1 MLLVVDA
8 PELGAVTLDQLEV
21 VVRAGEKQRTQTFFD
36 QALRLPSTVGVSLPE
51 ADDAPAQEITLH
63 LRATWDGGDVR
74 PVPLSATL
82 TRRQGGSLRMAR
94 TVSLRRPCLGPCPGP
109 GQRQHAA
116 MAYDE
121 RTGRVV
127 LFGGS
132 RGEGGPVLDD
142 TWEWDGTAWMEIS
155 SPLRPPAR
163 AGHAMAF
170 DPQRARPLLF
180 GGGVPRITGAGTS
193 WSPLGDTWEYLGAG
207 IGWQRLAAAEGGP
220 PARALASMAAA
231 PVAREPGRRGVLL
244 FGGLGADGGVLGDT
258 WTWEGG
264 RWIHRE
270 SKDGLCGE
278 YAQVLERAPR
288 CRAGAALATVADPDP
303 ALGGRPLT
311 LLIGGQTGRTAL
323 GEASFDAQVWRWDGA
338 SWSRLSVE
346 TPPTALFRWQHQ
358 VVPTLRDGPA
368 VLVAGGERDGVLL
381 RDAFVL
387 DLRWGFFTTQL
398 GPAPLERAGAAAA
411 LSEQMGEVVLAGGR
425 GPDGALG
432 DTWTFRPTGGWTERA
447 TPR

>member
-1 MLLVVDA
+1 MVLVVDA
-8 PELGAVTLDQLEV
+8 PELGAVTLDQMEV
-21 VVRAGEKQRTQTFFD
+21 VVRAGEKQRTQTFFN
-36 QALRLPSTVGVSLPE
+36 QALRLPSTVGVPLPE
-51 ADDAPAQEITLH
+51 ADEAPGQEITLH
-63 LRATWDGGDVR
+63 LRATWDGGGAR
-74 PVPLSATL
+74 PVPLSAT
-82 TRRQGGSLRMAR
+82 RREAGFPRLAR
-94 TVSLRRPCLGPCPGP
+94 SVSLRRLCLGTCPGP

-116 MAYDE
+116 MTYDE

-132 RGEGGPVLDD
+132 RGPEQPALDD
-142 TWEWDGTAWMEIS
+142 TWEWDGSAWMQIS
-155 SPLRPPAR
+155 APVHPPAR

-170 DPQRARPLLF
+170 DPQRRRPILF
-180 GGGVPRITGAGTS
+180 GGGVPRFDAGTS
-193 WSPLGDTWEYLGAG
+193 WSTLGDTWEYLGAG
-207 IGWQRLAAAEGGP
+207 LGWQRLAESGP
-220 PARALASMAAA
+220 PARALAAMAAA
-231 PVAREPGRRGVLL
+231 PTSREPGRRGVLL

-264 RWIHRE
+264 RWVHRE

-288 CRAGAALATVADPDP
+288 CRAGAALATVLDPDP
-303 ALGGRPLT
+303 ALAGRPLT

-323 GEASFDAQVWRWDGA
+323 GEASFDAQVWRWDGS
-338 SWSRLSVE
+338 SWGRLSVE

-398 GPAPLERAGAAAA
+398 GPTPVERAGAAAA
-411 LSEQMGEVVLAGGR
+411 LSEEMGEVVLAGGR

-432 DTWTFRPTGGWTERA
+432 DTWTFRQTGGWTERA
-447 TPR
+447 APR